1 MRNKLSL
8 YFIMGSPNC
17 KHYSPEKTLQ
27 LALEGGATL
36 FQFREK
42 GPNAL
47 VGEEKKAL
55 ALRLQTI
62 CRQYDVPFIMNDD
75 VELAIA
81 LDADGVHIGQDD
93 APAHEVRTRIGRE
106 KILGVSARTR
116 EEVERAMKDGANY
129 VGMGPIYDTT
139 TKLDAKETAGTQI
152 IAHIRQAG
160 INFPIVGIGGINDT
174 NYAPVIQ
181 AGADGVS
188 LISAI
193 ASHKQPKQI
202 AKQMSQGIQRLKE
215 R

>member
-1 MRNKLSL
+1 MRNQLSL

-42 GPNAL
+42 GPHAL
-47 VGEEKKAL
+47 VGEEKKSL
-55 ALRLQTI
+55 ALRLQAI
-62 CRQYDVPFIMNDD
+62 CRQSNVPFIINDD
-75 VELAIA
+75 VELALAI
-81 LDADGVHIGQDD
+81 DADGVHIGQDD
-93 APAHEVRTRIGRE
+93 APAHEVRALIGPD
-106 KILGVSARTR
+106 KILGVSARTQ

-139 TKLDAKETAGTQI
+139 TKLDAKETAGTAI
-152 IAHIRQAG
+152 ITRIRQAG
-160 INFPIVGIGGINDT
+160 IDFPIVGIGGINDT
-174 NYAPVIQ
+174 NYAPVIE

-193 ASHKQPKQI
+193 ASHEQPQQI

-215 R
+215 Q